1 LELTTGRREI
11 SAVVWWGAVLFLAIL
26 LFVIRPATID
36 DLALLL
42 SLEKAASTAAL
53 GHVFGDRPFPDDDV
67 LARWRIVL
75 DDPGASVALDV
86 EGDEPIGYA
95 AYGDG
100 WLRHFGYR
108 PGWWGVG
115 RAVTLHDHA
124 VSELREGDPTRVL
137 RLWVL
142 VDNQRARRFY
152 LHRGWVDTGVRD
164 AEVFAPYPE
173 KMQLALPA

>member
-1 LELTTGRREI
+1 MPWTMRAAISCSGVCEIPQSIEPTALAGGRVRGQRVGHRGASWGRLELTTGRREI
-11 SAVVWWGAVLFLAIL
+11 SAVVRWGAVLFLAIL

-75 DDPGASVALDV
+75 DDPDANVALDV
-86 EGDEPIGYA
+86 EDDEPIGYA

-115 RAVTLHDHA
+115 RAVTLH
-124 VSELREGDPTRVL
+124 
-137 RLWVL
+137 
-142 VDNQRARRFY
+142 
-152 LHRGWVDTGVRD
+152 
-164 AEVFAPYPE
+164 
-173 KMQLALPA
+173 